1 MQMFDG
7 NEFYLDLCGRV
18 PVLYAENQFVESISS
33 FFFPTWLFHQM
44 NFELLFFKTKLNLK
58 LIQITI
64 III

>member
-33 FFFPTWLFHQM
+33 FFFQ
-44 NFELLFFKTKLNLK
+44 LNCFIKWISNCYFLK
-58 LIQITI
+58 RNLTNN
-64 III
+64 